1 MLSSFPEHSKPRT
14 KISAH
19 DGRCRKIEVTFRT
32 ENLAQNSCYR
42 ASFLTCNK
50 YAELTPNTFI
60 SSAFHRFSILVVL
73 LIIGASTQAQT
84 TRILGSITDAKT
96 SEPIPFANVV
106 FQRSNVGVITDSIGG
121 FVLKTK
127 RNFDSLVV
135 SLIGYRSQTLVVN
148 RGVTE
153 EIEILLSPSSFELD
167 MVEVRPGENP
177 AFKILRKVIA
187 NKPINS
193 PERLDSYEYGV
204 YHRVQF
210 DLNNFTERIKK
221 NLFLR
226 PFNYMWDNTDT
237 TEYGVN
243 YLPMLLTESSEEHY
257 YRKKPKS
264 NKTIINGQRTFKFF
278 QAPKIME
285 FVQDMYI
292 DPNIYDNYVVILD
305 RSFPSPIND
314 YYKRNY
320 NFLLDSGIHTIDG
333 FPCKHIYFKPKGKSD
348 VAFMGDMYIDTASYA
363 VVKTN
368 LEFSVEANI
377 NFVRNY
383 WIQQSYSLVDSTQW
397 FLTKSRVI
405 GDFTVIE
412 NAQDMTGFFGKK
424 TTEIRNIK
432 INQPQ
437 KASFYSAIDPV
448 IVLNGAN
455 VRDEEFWKEARRDT
469 FSTEQTNLVQ
479 MIDRMNHDPKWKLL
493 IGGLKLL
500 SNGWLPFRK
509 IDIGNVF
516 TFYSHNK
523 IEGSRVK
530 FGFRTN
536 DKFSDQVRLKGYL
549 AYGIGDNR
557 FKGGGD
563 ASFAFP
569 GKLNKRWIVGF
580 GYRNDLFQQGRS
592 QNMLPLDHVLTSLVR
607 ISGSQ
612 KRTMLENYTGYIER
626 QWFTGLSTRLS
637 LFKDNYSPLSS
648 DFRMKNDGDTTSVDR
663 FSTGGIKFNLRF
675 GWGENNLPATFDQ
688 VDGGFFFRKYPMLS
702 LEVVVGIKEL
712 FNSQFNYQHYKLK
725 VEHQLRVN
733 KVGYLNILAEAGII
747 NGYLPYQLLHVPDG
761 NPLVFNDD
769 HGFNLMNYMEFVSDK
784 YVSLLLEHHF
794 NGFLFNLIPGVRKL
808 KLRSLLIG
816 KLYYG
821 TLTSHNQN
829 GQYILVDG
837 MNQTR
842 FPYAEVGFGIENIL
856 KISRIDFTWRVTQLG
871 NSNTLGF
878 IVKPSFYFK
887 F

>member
-1 MLSSFPEHSKPRT
+1 MFVHLLPSRT
-14 KISAH
+14 
-19 DGRCRKIEVTFRT
+19 C
-32 ENLAQNSCYR
+32 
-42 ASFLTCNK
+42 FLTCDK
-50 YAELTPNTFI
+50 YAELTPKTFI
-60 SSAFHRFSILVVL
+60 SSAFQHISVL
-73 LIIGASTQAQT
+73 LAFLLLGTSGHAQT
-84 TRILGSITDAKT
+84 TKIFGSVTDT
-96 SEPIPFANVV
+96 ETNQSVPFANVV
-106 FQRSNVGVITDSIGG
+106 FQRSSVGVISDSVGN
-121 FVLKTK
+121 FVLETK
-127 RNFDSLVV
+127 RNFDSLEV
-135 SLIGYRSQTLVVN
+135 SLIGYRTQTLVVN

-193 PERLDSYEYGV
+193 PERLDSYEYEV

-210 DLNNFTERIKK
+210 DLNNFTEKIKK

-226 PFNYMWDNTDT
+226 PFDYMWENTDT
-237 TEYGVN
+237 TEDGVN

-264 NKTIINGQRTFKFF
+264 KKTIINGQRTFKFF

-333 FPCKHIYFKPKGKSD
+333 VSCHHIFFKPKGKSD
-348 VAFMGDMYIDTASYA
+348 VAFTGDIYIDTSSYA
-363 VVKTN
+363 VVQTD

-383 WIQQSYSLVDSTQW
+383 WIQQNYSHVDSTQW

-412 NAQDMTGFFGKK
+412 NAKDMTGFFGKK

-432 INQPQ
+432 INEPQ
-437 KASFYSAIDPV
+437 NSSFYSTIDPV
-448 IVLNGAN
+448 IVLDSAN
-455 VRDEEFWKEARRDT
+455 VRNEEFWKLARRDT
-469 FSTEQTNLVQ
+469 FSIEQENLVK

-493 IGGLKLL
+493 IGGLKFL
-500 SNGWLPFRK
+500 SDGWFPVRQ

-516 TFYSHNK
+516 TFYNWNQY
-523 IEGSRVK
+523 EGSRLK
-530 FGFRTN
+530 FGMRTN
-536 DKFSDQVRLKGYL
+536 DKFSDQVKLSGYL
-549 AYGIGDNR
+549 AYGIGNNR

-563 ASFAFP
+563 AAFIFP
-569 GKLNKRWIVGF
+569 GEFRRRWVLGAS
-580 GYRNDLFQQGRS
+580 YRNDLFQQGRS
-592 QNMLPLDHVLTSLVR
+592 RNLVPLDHIITSFGP
-607 ISGSQ
+607 ISGEQ
-612 KRTMLENYTGYIER
+612 KRTMLENYSAYIER
-626 QWFTGLSTRLS
+626 QWFTGLSTRMS
-637 LFKDNYSPLSS
+637 VFRDRYSPLKQ
-648 DFRMKNDGDTTSVDR
+648 DFRMKSDFDTASVEN
-663 FSTGGIKFNLRF
+663 FTASGLKFNLRF
-675 GWGENNLPATFDQ
+675 GFGEDELPATFDQ
-688 VDGGFFFRKYPMLS
+688 VDRGFFFRKYPMLS
-702 LEVVVGIKEL
+702 LEVAVGIKDFLNSE
-712 FNSQFNYQHYKLK
+712 FNFQHYKLK
-725 VEHQLRVN
+725 LEYQLRAN
-733 KVGYLNILAEAGII
+733 KVGYLNILAEGGII

-761 NPLVFNDD
+761 NPLLFNDD

-784 YVSLLLEHHF
+784 YVSLQLEHHF

-829 GQYILVDG
+829 GQYVLADG
-837 MNQTR
+837 MQQTR
-842 FPYAEVGFGIENIL
+842 YPYAEVGFGIENIL

-878 IVKPSFYFK
+878 IVKPSFYFR